1 MGKAQQ
7 WQVPVRY
14 ANQSG
19 VRWVEGKSEVKKYY
33 MSMKKIFIITKSIWT
48 IFLVFFEIGA
58 VTSIFVYGSQFLRP
72 IQDGF
77 DIVERY
83 VLFLAAYEIIVYVT
97 LNFLNDARRDALLAL
112 RTTLEQTLLYF
123 ETNSDFLK
131 QELLEKI
138 RLQLDTGVFNHLDV
152 RAEYQNLVQL
162 IDTGDVA
169 TVKYKLGLV
178 NHFYDMCDLQW
189 KFTFLLRLFK

>member
-1 MGKAQQ
+1 MG
-7 WQVPVRY
+7 
-14 ANQSG
+14 
-19 VRWVEGKSEVKKYY
+19 
-33 MSMKKIFIITKSIWT
+33 MKKIFIITKSIWT
-48 IFLVFFEIGA
+48 IFLILFEIGV
-58 VTSIFVYGSQFLRP
+58 VTSILVYGSQFLRP

-83 VLFLAAYEIIVYVT
+83 ILFLAAYEIIVYIT
-97 LNFLNDARRDALLAL
+97 LNFLNDVRRDALLAL

-138 RLQLDTGVFNHLDV
+138 QRQLDTGVFNHLDV

-162 IDTGDVA
+162 MDTGDIA

>member
-1 MGKAQQ
+1 
-7 WQVPVRY
+7 
-14 ANQSG
+14 
-19 VRWVEGKSEVKKYY
+19 
-33 MSMKKIFIITKSIWT
+33 MKKIFIITKSIWT
-48 IFLVFFEIGA
+48 VFLILFEIAA
-58 VTSIFVYGSQFLRP
+58 VTSGLVYGSQFLRP

-77 DIVERY
+77 DILERY
-83 VLFLAAYEIIVYVT
+83 ILFLTAYEIIVYII

-152 RAEYQNLVQL
+152 RAEYQNLAQQ
-162 IDTGDVA
+162 INNRDIA

-178 NHFYDMCDLQW
+178 NHFYDMCDLHW

>member
-1 MGKAQQ
+1 
-7 WQVPVRY
+7 
-14 ANQSG
+14 
-19 VRWVEGKSEVKKYY
+19 

>member
-1 MGKAQQ
+1 
-7 WQVPVRY
+7 
-14 ANQSG
+14 
-19 VRWVEGKSEVKKYY
+19 
-33 MSMKKIFIITKSIWT
+33 MKKIFIITKSIWT
-48 IFLVFFEIGA
+48 IFLILFEIGV
-58 VTSIFVYGSQFLRP
+58 VTSILVYGSQFLRP

-83 VLFLAAYEIIVYVT
+83 ILFLAAYEIIVYIT
-97 LNFLNDARRDALLAL
+97 LNFLNDVRRDALLAL

-138 RLQLDTGVFNHLDV
+138 QRQLDTGVFNHLDV

-162 IDTGDVA
+162 MDTGDIA